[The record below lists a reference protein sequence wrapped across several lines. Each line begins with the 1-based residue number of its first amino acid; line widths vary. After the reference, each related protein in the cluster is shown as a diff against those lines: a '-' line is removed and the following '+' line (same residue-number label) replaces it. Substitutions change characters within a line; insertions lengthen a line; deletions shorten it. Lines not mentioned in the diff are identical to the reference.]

1 MIRFLLVPFT
11 LSTLLLSGCSPS
23 VNDGRSWFV
32 EAAIERGIDFQ
43 HISGAVGGYLLPEI
57 MGGGVALVDVD
68 GDDDLDAYFVQ
79 SGTVAVL
86 ATSAAGDGVAGPA
99 NQLYLNRGDGY
110 FDEARASGA
119 GDAGYGMGVTTGDYD
134 NDGDVDLYVTNVGAN
149 TLLQNKGDGTFEDV
163 TSLAGVGDTGFSTAA
178 TFFDADSDG
187 DLDLFVANYVAWS
200 IGLERDCHDYGTGV
214 RNYCDPG
221 NYEASAQDRLF
232 RNNGDATFTDVTDQA
247 GITAAFGN
255 GLGVVSADFNS
266 DGRAD
271 VFVANDK
278 TMNQLWINEGDMKF
292 VDEALLW
299 GCAVDNHGIAK
310 AGMGV
315 ASADIDD
322 DGDADLVVVNIE
334 GETDSVYRNEG
345 GYFVDATART
355 GLGTTSRRYTRFG
368 VALVD
373 FNNDGWL
380 DLYEANGRVTHQLEA
395 EARDVFA
402 EPNVLYRGSNAGFTE
417 IAIGSLVHTSRGL
430 AYGDVDNDGGVD
442 MLVMNRD
449 AGAYLLMN
457 QAPNRGQWLRISVLD
472 RNGRHAHGAVVRG
485 TVGTARKSR
494 TVQTAGSYL
503 AAHDPRVHFGL
514 GTNRDLTNV
523 SVQWP
528 TGELE
533 SFGTLAASESH
544 SLHQSRQ
551 SRDTRSEE

>member
-1 MIRFLLVPFT
+1 MIRFLLAPFT

-43 HISGAVGGYLLPEI
+43 HVSGAVGGYLLPEI

-86 ATSAAGDGVAGPA
+86 ATSAAGDGVAGPP

-178 TFFDADSDG
+178 TFFDADRDG

-292 VDEALLW
+292 VNEALLW

>member
-1 MIRFLLVPFT
+1 MIRFLLVPFA

-43 HISGAVGGYLLPEI
+43 HVSGAVGGYLLPEI

-86 ATSAAGDGVAGPA
+86 ATSAAGDGVAGPP

-178 TFFDADSDG
+178 TFFDADRDG

-292 VDEALLW
+292 VNEALLW

>member
-1 MIRFLLVPFT
+1 
-11 LSTLLLSGCSPS
+11 
-23 VNDGRSWFV
+23 
-32 EAAIERGIDFQ
+32 
-43 HISGAVGGYLLPEI
+43 
-57 MGGGVALVDVD
+57 
-68 GDDDLDAYFVQ
+68 
-79 SGTVAVL
+79 
-86 ATSAAGDGVAGPA
+86 
-99 NQLYLNRGDGY
+99 
-110 FDEARASGA
+110 
-119 GDAGYGMGVTTGDYD
+119 
-134 NDGDVDLYVTNVGAN
+134 
-149 TLLQNKGDGTFEDV
+149 
-163 TSLAGVGDTGFSTAA
+163 
-178 TFFDADSDG
+178 
-187 DLDLFVANYVAWS
+187 
-200 IGLERDCHDYGTGV
+200 
-214 RNYCDPG
+214 
-221 NYEASAQDRLF
+221 
-232 RNNGDATFTDVTDQA
+232 
-247 GITAAFGN
+247 
-255 GLGVVSADFNS
+255 
-266 DGRAD
+266 
-271 VFVANDK
+271 
-278 TMNQLWINEGDMKF
+278 MNQLWINEGDMKF
-292 VDEALLW
+292 VNEALLW

>member
-43 HISGAVGGYLLPEI
+43 HVSGAVGGYLLPEI

-86 ATSAAGDGVAGPA
+86 ATSAAGDGVAGPP

>member
-43 HISGAVGGYLLPEI
+43 HVSGAVGGYLLPEI

-86 ATSAAGDGVAGPA
+86 ATSAAGDGVAGPP

-178 TFFDADSDG
+178 TFFDADRDG

-292 VDEALLW
+292 VNEALLW

>member
-1 MIRFLLVPFT
+1 MIRFLLAPFT

-43 HISGAVGGYLLPEI
+43 HVSGAVGGYLLPEI

-86 ATSAAGDGVAGPA
+86 ATSAAGDGVAGPP

-178 TFFDADSDG
+178 TFFDADRDG

-292 VDEALLW
+292 VNEALLW

-551 SRDTRSEE
+551 RRDTRSEE

>member
-43 HISGAVGGYLLPEI
+43 HVSGAVGGYLLPEI

-86 ATSAAGDGVAGPA
+86 ATSAAGDGAAGPP

>member
-1 MIRFLLVPFT
+1 MIRFLLAPFT

-43 HISGAVGGYLLPEI
+43 HVSGAVGGYLLPEI

-86 ATSAAGDGVAGPA
+86 ATSAAGDGVAGPP

>member
-1 MIRFLLVPFT
+1 MIRFLLVPFA

-43 HISGAVGGYLLPEI
+43 HVSGAVGGYLLPEI

-86 ATSAAGDGVAGPA
+86 ATSAAGDGVAGPP

-178 TFFDADSDG
+178 TFFDADRDG

-292 VDEALLW
+292 VNEALLW

-485 TVGTARKSR
+485 TVGNARKSR

>member
-1 MIRFLLVPFT
+1 MIRFLLVPFA

-43 HISGAVGGYLLPEI
+43 HVSGAVGGYLLPEI

-86 ATSAAGDGVAGPA
+86 ATSAAGDGVAGPP

-292 VDEALLW
+292 VNEALLW

-551 SRDTRSEE
+551 RRDTRSEE

>member
-1 MIRFLLVPFT
+1 MIRFLLAPFT

-43 HISGAVGGYLLPEI
+43 HVSGAVGGYLLPEI

-86 ATSAAGDGVAGPA
+86 ATSAAGDGVAGPP

-149 TLLQNKGDGTFEDV
+149 TLLQNKGDGTVGDV